1 MALWVVLGA
10 ALGVLCLL
18 PFLKSPTKALTSNG
32 YMALA
37 MMLMIYLGAYLV
49 SGSTE
54 RVIYE
59 TLFAIAV
66 LALASFFK
74 KTWPLG
80 IALLVFLH
88 GSYDHFFGA
97 QSGVAEW
104 YPPAC
109 AGFDMVVGLGLGYLI
124 LKNNKR
130 INGQNN
136 GAKS

>member
-1 MALWVVLGA
+1 MIAYYAMGVVLGA
-10 ALGVLCLL
+10 LCLL

-37 MMLMIYLGAYLV
+37 MMLMVYLGAYLV

-59 TLFAIAV
+59 TLFAIAA
-66 LALASFFK
+66 LALATIFK

-88 GSYDHFFGA
+88 GSYDHFYGA

-130 INGQNN
+130 ING
-136 GAKS
+136 AAS